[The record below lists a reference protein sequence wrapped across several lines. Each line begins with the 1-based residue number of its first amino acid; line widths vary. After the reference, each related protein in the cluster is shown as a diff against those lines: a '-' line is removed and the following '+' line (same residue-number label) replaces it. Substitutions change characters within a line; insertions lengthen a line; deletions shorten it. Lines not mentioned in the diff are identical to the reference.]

1 MSVALIWVHS
11 DGGRAA
17 AGYKGSAPDCV
28 ARAIALAT
36 GKPYKEV
43 YDELNDMVRRTSPD
57 GTLRKAGAARG
68 IPNWIASSYLS
79 KLGWEYVGLLKA
91 TYAHPA
97 LLQPGVIVVDAPR
110 HLACVVD
117 GVLYDTFDS
126 AHTPVRRKARKISG
140 YYRPKKGTIMG
151 EPKVKFDPSL
161 TITEAPLKPPKKV
174 GRPFA
179 PPDYEKR
186 MNFNMSL
193 PPSEVVALRN
203 LGFGSAS
210 QAVSKLLALYL
221 QENGEVNHESA

>member
-1 MSVALIWVHS
+1 VNTGLVWVHS

-17 AGYKGSAPDCV
+17 AGYKGDAPDCV
-28 ARAIALAT
+28 TRAIALAT

-43 YDELNDMVRRTSPD
+43 YDSINELVRRASG

-68 IPNWIASSYLS
+68 VPSYLVGRYMAEV
-79 KLGWEYVGLLKA
+79 GWEYVPLRDA

-126 AHTPVRRKARKISG
+126 AHSPVRRKARKIQG
-140 YYRPKKGTIMG
+140 YYRPKKGTTMG

-193 PPSEVVALRN
+193 PPSEVVALRS

-221 QENGEVNHESA
+221 QENGEGNHEGS